1 MVNKIFIMFVMQR
14 LYFKNHSS
22 DVVFEPFQQS
32 GTSELVHQILLFYI
46 HVFLYVQTVHVIH
59 TCM

>member
-1 MVNKIFIMFVMQR
+1 MFVMQR